1 MTRTA
6 GALLKKILAL
16 MAFALV
22 TSSSALA
29 AEGGCHTIAG
39 THVNRSV
46 PCPVP
51 AVGCV
56 ESQVTGDFEG
66 TSLTVITY
74 FDPAAQI
81 YSGTW
86 TTVLTNG
93 AVVEGTIVGWMGS
106 VITFTGGTRQFA
118 HATGT
123 LVTTP
128 PVGAD
133 GTYTGE
139 NCLGTGGS
147 D

>member
-1 MTRTA
+1 M
-6 GALLKKILAL
+6 LIKVLAL
-16 MAFALV
+16 TAFALL

-29 AEGGCHTIAG
+29 AADGCHAIAG

-56 ESQVTGDFEG
+56 EATLTGLTGHFEG
-66 TSLTVITY
+66 TSLTVITR
-74 FDPAAQI
+74 FDPVAQI
-81 YSGTW
+81 YSGT
-86 TTVLTNG
+86 TTFFLTNG
-93 AVVEGTIVGWMGS
+93 AVVEGTIVGWMGA

-128 PVGAD
+128 PVGAN
-133 GTYTGE
+133 GTHAGE
-139 NCLGTGGS
+139 YCLGNGG
-147 D
+147 DRE

>member
-1 MTRTA
+1 M
-6 GALLKKILAL
+6 LAL
-16 MAFALV
+16 AAFALL

-29 AEGGCHTIAG
+29 AVDGCHTIAG

-51 AVGCV
+51 ALGCV
-56 ESQVTGDFEG
+56 ESTLTGDFEG
-66 TSLTVITY
+66 TSLTVITR
-74 FDPAAQI
+74 FDPVAQI
-81 YSGTW
+81 YSGT
-86 TTVLTNG
+86 TTFLLTNG
-93 AVVEGTIVGWMGS
+93 AVVEGTIVGWVGA

-133 GTYTGE
+133 STYAGE
-139 NCLGTGGS
+139 YCLGNGG
-147 D
+147 DGN